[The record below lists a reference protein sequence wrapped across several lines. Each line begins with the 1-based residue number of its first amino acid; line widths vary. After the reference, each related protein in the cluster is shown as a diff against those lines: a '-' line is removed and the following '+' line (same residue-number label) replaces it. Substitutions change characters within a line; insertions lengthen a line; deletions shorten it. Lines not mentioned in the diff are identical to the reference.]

1 MQELVNQSKAA
12 PQSPSV
18 PKQPGPPVMTSDP
31 NMLSNEEATAH
42 VSKKGT
48 VDAYF
53 LQQQCTGS
61 ALLMKICC
69 SLVVWADTRSGP
81 EVSGWAVSHRSV
93 QLADSGRPD
102 WQAARGSV
110 SVHVGFFSVFIE
122 IKNAVLIVHI
132 FYLDTCSIFYSIAI
146 CISKVSLC
154 LSALLVYMPSIWC
167 LLFVL
172 SCPGELSILGGT
184 SDAYDQAGPE

>member
-42 VSKKGT
+42 VSRRGT

-53 LQQQCTGS
+53 LTQQCTRS
-61 ALLMKICC
+61 ALFMKICC
-69 SLVVWADTRSGP
+69 SLVVWADTRPGP

-110 SVHVGFFSVFIE
+110 SVCVYCQFLLEDCIFMQILFFAYCICR
-122 IKNAVLIVHI
+122 LIV
-132 FYLDTCSIFYSIAI
+132 FFF
-146 CISKVSLC
+146 
-154 LSALLVYMPSIWC
+154 P
-167 LLFVL
+167 
-172 SCPGELSILGGT
+172 ILKKNT
-184 SDAYDQAGPE
+184 